1 MKTFRRWN
9 ILVYVGPETPEW
21 LHLWGGVQETQ
32 EDSTQPGGVYI
43 KAWERASAWAELLV
57 KFVIEL
63 ISVWLYICDR
73 LQENRAQRG
82 VCKYQEKI
90 DRFLKNVLFQADG
103 RERLG
108 LL

>member
-1 MKTFRRWN
+1 MC
-9 ILVYVGPETPEW
+9 
-21 LHLWGGVQETQ
+21 VQNKMLF
-32 EDSTQPGGVYI
+32 STN
-43 KAWERASAWAELLV
+43 LLLS
-57 KFVIEL
+57 KHGTTMNHQ
-63 ISVWLYICDR
+63 LYICDR

-82 VCKYQEKI
+82 VRKYREKI

>member
-1 MKTFRRWN
+1 MPNHKSSN
-9 ILVYVGPETPEW
+9 SIQQSCL
-21 LHLWGGVQETQ
+21 
-32 EDSTQPGGVYI
+32 
-43 KAWERASAWAELLV
+43 
-57 KFVIEL
+57 L
-63 ISVWLYICDR
+63 ISCDIIYIIYYICDR

-82 VCKYQEKI
+82 VRKYREKI

>member
-1 MKTFRRWN
+1 MVGHLLASYDNIVDWN
-9 ILVYVGPETPEW
+9 NI
-21 LHLWGGVQETQ
+21 
-32 EDSTQPGGVYI
+32 
-43 KAWERASAWAELLV
+43 R
-57 KFVIEL
+57 
-63 ISVWLYICDR
+63 DR

-82 VCKYQEKI
+82 VRKYREKT

>member
-1 MKTFRRWN
+1 MSFFSV
-9 ILVYVGPETPEW
+9 LVFT
-21 LHLWGGVQETQ
+21 
-32 EDSTQPGGVYI
+32 
-43 KAWERASAWAELLV
+43 R
-57 KFVIEL
+57 KFHSDIESL
-63 ISVWLYICDR
+63 KFNNCDR

-82 VCKYQEKI
+82 VRKYREKI